1 LKPFREIQMIAV
13 VRTGGKQYQV
23 SQGAIIEIER
33 LSGENASLDKGE
45 KLKLED
51 VLLVADGDKINVG
64 QPLIKGAYVN
74 VEILGEAKTKK
85 VVIFKKLKRQGKQL
99 NKGHRQ
105 KLLRV
110 RVQGIVAG

>member
-1 LKPFREIQMIAV
+1 MIAV

-33 LSGENASLDKGE
+33 ITGSTASDKGD

-51 VLLVADGDKINVG
+51 VLLVADGDNISVG
-64 QPLIKGAYVN
+64 QPLLKGAYVN
-74 VEILGEAKTKK
+74 VEVLGDAKTKK

-110 RVQGIVAG
+110 KVQGIVLG